1 MADKPNISD
10 DVVKKSTMLAV
21 ACVAL
26 GIGFLGGVVFSAFKA
41 GTGMPVPGPQTPPQ
55 QTAQKPS
62 ITEDQ
67 ARQIRDLERK
77 VAANPDDESSWIRMG
92 NLYFDTSNFKSAI
105 RAYEK
110 ALSLN
115 PKNDN
120 VQTDLGVM
128 YRRSGQPEKAIEAFE
143 KAVEIN
149 PKQEIARFNKGI
161 VMLHDLNDPK
171 GALEAW
177 EGLIAVNPAAMTPGG
192 QPVTEL
198 VKRLKETT
206 ASR

>member
-1 MADKPNISD
+1 MANKPDKPD

-21 ACVAL
+21 AFVAL

-41 GTGMPVPGPQTPPQ
+41 GTGLPVPGPQAPPQ

-67 ARQIRDLERK
+67 ARQIRDLEQK
-77 VAANPDDESSWIRMG
+77 VAANPDDETSWTHLG
-92 NLYFDTSNFKSAI
+92 NLYFDTSNFESAI

-110 ALSLN
+110 SLSLN
-115 PKNDN
+115 PKNAN

-143 KAVEIN
+143 KAIEIN
-149 PKQEIARFNKGI
+149 PKHEIARFNKGI
-161 VMLHDLNDPK
+161 VMLHDLNDQK

-192 QPVTEL
+192 QPLADL